1 MSVALPRLS
10 VETDR
15 VRGELEALA
24 ALVEPDLPGWT
35 RTALGPVDRQA
46 RELVRRWMR
55 DAGLETHVD
64 GAGNIFGR
72 LRGTGSGRTLMVGS
86 HTDTVVGGGRFDGIV
101 GVVGALEAV
110 RALREAGVRLEHD
123 LVVVD
128 FFHEEPNEFGLSCVG
143 SRAMVGELG
152 RTHLELRDEQGRTL
166 ADALAAVDVDPS
178 ALLAVRHDFT
188 GVEAFVELHI
198 EQGPYLEEHGSQ
210 IGLVESITGISRFRA
225 LFSGQADHAG
235 TAPMDRRR
243 DAGCAAAGTVL
254 AVERIA
260 GEGMQSRGTSGQLTF
275 TPAAV
280 NVVTERAE
288 FRGEFRGPEA
298 EWLRSAQEALTSA
311 AQDEG
316 ARRGVDV
323 EVEWL
328 PLQEPMP
335 MSRGVLSVLGEV
347 VDGLGLSSIRLF
359 SGAEH
364 DAALMARVVPTG
376 MLFVPSRDGRSHCPE
391 EWTDLPDIAA
401 GVTALTHSLVAL
413 DRRDPP
419 PDQDGAPG

>member
-1 MSVALPRLS
+1 MSPAPPGLTVAA
-10 VETDR
+10 DR
-15 VRGELEALA
+15 VQADLESLA
-24 ALVEPDLPGWT
+24 ALVEPGLPGWT

-46 RELVRRWMR
+46 RELVRRWMS
-55 DAGLETHVD
+55 DAGLETSVD

-72 LRGTGSGRTLMVGS
+72 LRGTGSGRALMVGS
-86 HTDTVVGGGRFDGIV
+86 HTDTVLGGGRFDGIV

-143 SRAMVGELG
+143 SRAMVGAISAA
-152 RTHLELRDEQGRTL
+152 HLDLRDERDRSL
-166 ADALAAVDVDPS
+166 AAALAAVDVDPS
-178 ALLAVRHDFT
+178 ALLGARHDFAR
-188 GVEAFVELHI
+188 VDAFVELHI

-260 GEGMQSRGTSGQLTF
+260 GEGMQTRGTSGQLTF

-280 NVVTERAE
+280 NVVTAHAE
-288 FRGEFRGPEA
+288 FRGELRGPEE
-298 EWLRSAQEALTSA
+298 EWLRSAQDALTA
-311 AQDEG
+311 AAHDEG
-316 ARRGVDV
+316 SRRGVDV
-323 EVEWL
+323 EVDWL
-328 PLQEPMP
+328 PLQEPTA
-335 MSRGVLSVLGEV
+335 MSDGVVSVLGDV
-347 VDGLGLSSIRLF
+347 VDGLGLSSTRLF

-364 DAALMARVVPTG
+364 DAALIARAVPTG

-391 EWTDLPDIAA
+391 EWTDLNDVVA
-401 GVTALTHSLVAL
+401 GVTALTHALLAL
-413 DRRDPP
+413 DRRGPTR
-419 PDQDGAPG
+419 

>member
-1 MSVALPRLS
+1 MSLALPEPVVLA
-10 VETDR
+10 DR
-15 VRGELEALA
+15 VQADLDALA

-35 RTALGPVDRQA
+35 RTALGPVDRDA
-46 RELVRRWMR
+46 RALVRRWMV
-55 DAGLETHVD
+55 DAGLETTVD
-64 GAGNIFGR
+64 GAGNVFGR
-72 LRGTGSGRTLMVGS
+72 LRGTGGGRSLMVGS

-101 GVVGALEAV
+101 GVVGALEVV
-110 RALREAGVRLEHD
+110 RALREADTRLEHD

-128 FFHEEPNEFGLSCVG
+128 FFHEEPDEFGLSCVG
-143 SRAMVGELG
+143 SRAMVGELTAAHLALLDEHG
-152 RTHLELRDEQGRTL
+152 RSL

-178 ALLAVRHDFT
+178 ALLGARHDFS

-260 GEGMQSRGTSGQLTF
+260 GTGMQSRGTSGQVTF

-280 NVVTERAE
+280 NVVTAQAE
-288 FRGEFRGPEA
+288 FRGEFRGPDG
-298 EWLRSAQEALTSA
+298 EWLRSAQEALTGA
-311 AQDEG
+311 AEDEG
-316 ARRGVDV
+316 GRRGVDV
-323 EVEWL
+323 EVDWL
-328 PLQEPMP
+328 PLQEPTP
-335 MSRGVLSVLGEV
+335 MSGGVLSVLGEV
-347 VDGLGLSSIRLF
+347 VDGLGLSSTRLF

-364 DAALMARVVPTG
+364 DAALIARAVPTG

-391 EWTDLPDIAA
+391 EWTDLSDITA
-401 GVTALTHSLVAL
+401 GITALTQTLVAL
-413 DRRDPP
+413 DRR
-419 PDQDGAPG
+419 GVAG

>member
-1 MSVALPRLS
+1 MSRTLP
-10 VETDR
+10 
-15 VRGELEALA
+15 ELAIEAQRIAADMESLA
-24 ALVEPDLPGWT
+24 SLVEPDLPGWT

-46 RELVRRWMR
+46 RELVRRWMVE
-55 DAGLETHVD
+55 AGLQTHVD

-72 LRGTGSGRTLMVGS
+72 LRGTGTGRTLMVGS

-110 RALREAGVRLEHD
+110 RVLCEAGVRLEHD

-143 SRAMVGELG
+143 SRAMVGELTG
-152 RTHLELRDEQGRTL
+152 DHLDLRDEHGRTL
-166 ADALAAVDVDPS
+166 AEALSAVDVDPG
-178 ALLAVRHDFT
+178 ALLAARHDFS
-188 GVEAFVELHI
+188 GVDAFVELHI

-225 LFSGQADHAG
+225 LFAGQADHAG
-235 TAPMDRRR
+235 TTPMDRRR

-260 GEGMQSRGTSGQLTF
+260 GEGMQTRGTSGQLTF

-280 NVVTERAE
+280 NVVSEHAE
-288 FRGEFRGPEA
+288 FRGEFRGPQA
-298 EWLRSAQEALTSA
+298 EWLRAAQESLTA
-311 AQDEG
+311 AAHAQG

-323 EVEWL
+323 EVDWL

-335 MSRGVLSVLGEV
+335 MSGRV
-347 VDGLGLSSIRLF
+347 VSILHDVVAGLGLSSTRLF

-364 DAALMARVVPTG
+364 DAALMARAVPTG
-376 MLFVPSRDGRSHCPE
+376 MIFVPSRDGRSHCPQ

-401 GVTALTHSLVAL
+401 GVSALTHSLIAL
-413 DRRDPP
+413 DRPDPIP
-419 PDQDGAPG
+419 